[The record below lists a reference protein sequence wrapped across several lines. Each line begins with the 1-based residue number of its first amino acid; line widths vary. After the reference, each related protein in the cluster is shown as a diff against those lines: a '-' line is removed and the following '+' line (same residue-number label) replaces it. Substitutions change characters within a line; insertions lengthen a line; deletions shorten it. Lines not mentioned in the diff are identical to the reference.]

1 MTNLRSSAVAFL
13 CFAFCLLA
21 SGCGGGGMST
31 TPLPENAITAVTVA
45 PNPAPAVIGTQV
57 QFSVAVTG
65 TGSYSSAVTWSVL
78 ATQGSALSPGTINTS
93 GLYTTPYP
101 APTSVTVAA
110 TSTQDTTKSG
120 SATVNLSAPAIAA
133 GPSLTVDAG
142 NQTHTISPY
151 IYGMNAYLLDAATA
165 IKSNITVDRWGGDST
180 SRYNYML
187 DVTNAAADWYFENG
201 DGTGGNGSSP
211 VTGLTAFD
219 ALVTSNNSI
228 GVKTLGT
235 VPVQGW
241 VAKDNFSCGFPSSTY
256 SSQYSFD
263 PYNASCGDGENPDQT
278 NITGNDPTITSTAV
292 GPSWSG
298 NWVTYLVN
306 KFGTAANGGVAIYDL
321 DNEPSWWDATQRDV
335 HPHPFTY
342 DEVTQNGLATAQA
355 IKASDPTAEV
365 SGPVMDFWWDY
376 FYSKKDV
383 ESGWNTGAPCYEP
396 WSNPVDRVAHKG
408 IPFIEYYLQ
417 QFAAYDKN
425 NNVRLLDY
433 LDLHTYFAASY
444 NGNSVALTTAGDTGE
459 QQARLN
465 STRALWDSTYTDP
478 NFQQPNYTTDS
489 NYTSSCTT
497 PLQAPQVIPM
507 MKSWVANDYPGT
519 KLAIDEYNWGGLE
532 SINGALAQA
541 DILGIFGRE
550 GLDLGTFWPKD
561 VPTKQVPGMLSF
573 AIYRNYDGS
582 NSTFGDTA
590 LLSTSAN
597 QGVLSVYGALRTSD
611 NVVTVVVINKT
622 YGDLTATLSLANFTP
637 NGNAKVFLYS
647 NANPAAIVAQP
658 DLTVTPPAAG
668 GTTSTLSTTF
678 PAQSIMV
685 IAIPKM

>member
-1 MTNLRSSAVAFL
+1 
-13 CFAFCLLA
+13 
-21 SGCGGGGMST
+21 
-31 TPLPENAITAVTVA
+31 
-45 PNPAPAVIGTQV
+45 
-57 QFSVAVTG
+57 
-65 TGSYSSAVTWSVL
+65 
-78 ATQGSALSPGTINTS
+78 
-93 GLYTTPYP
+93 
-101 APTSVTVAA
+101 
-110 TSTQDTTKSG
+110 
-120 SATVNLSAPAIAA
+120 
-133 GPSLTVDAG
+133 
-142 NQTHTISPY
+142 
-151 IYGMNAYLLDAATA
+151 
-165 IKSNITVDRWGGDST
+165 
-180 SRYNYML
+180 ML

-444 NGNSVALTTAGDTGE
+444 NGNSVALTTAGDTGSN
-459 QQARLN
+459 RL
-465 STRALWDSTYTDP
+465 A
-478 NFQQPNYTTDS
+478 
-489 NYTSSCTT
+489 
-497 PLQAPQVIPM
+497 
-507 MKSWVANDYPGT
+507 
-519 KLAIDEYNWGGLE
+519 
-532 SINGALAQA
+532 
-541 DILGIFGRE
+541 
-550 GLDLGTFWPKD
+550 
-561 VPTKQVPGMLSF
+561 
-573 AIYRNYDGS
+573 
-582 NSTFGDTA
+582 
-590 LLSTSAN
+590 
-597 QGVLSVYGALRTSD
+597 
-611 NVVTVVVINKT
+611 
-622 YGDLTATLSLANFTP
+622 
-637 NGNAKVFLYS
+637 
-647 NANPAAIVAQP
+647 
-658 DLTVTPPAAG
+658 
-668 GTTSTLSTTF
+668 
-678 PAQSIMV
+678 
-685 IAIPKM
+685 